1 MLQKRDA
8 LLISLL
14 NRRHDDD
21 DDDDENYY
29 YYYSYNAASGCYVV
43 IGKSVLKAR
52 VFRFW
57 YDEKSA
63 LFCLENVAPPK
74 KPFPYKKI
82 NPTLNREDKP

>member
-1 MLQKRDA
+1 MVQKRDA
-8 LLISLL
+8 LLIGLLL

-21 DDDDENYY
+21 DDDDENDSY
-29 YYYSYNAASGCYVV
+29 YYYSYNAASGDVLV

-74 KPFPYKKI
+74 NLSRTKK
-82 NPTLNREDKP
+82 